1 MTRIDPHV
9 NSIQVEV
16 ITRYLGEQSNPA
28 ENRFA
33 FAYTITIR
41 NVGPVA
47 AQLFDR
53 HWIITDGNGKV
64 QEVRGEGVVGEQ
76 PVLEPGASHA
86 YTSGCLLETP
96 VGSMQGSFGMRS
108 EDGDRFR
115 APVPVFR
122 LAKPDMLH

>member
-1 MTRIDPHV
+1 MIEPHV
-9 NSIQVEV
+9 DTIQIDV

-41 NVGPVA
+41 NLGSVA
-47 AQLFDR
+47 AQLIDR

-76 PVLEPGASHA
+76 PLLRPGASHT

-96 VGSMQGSFGMRS
+96 VGSMQGSFGMHS
-108 EDGDRFR
+108 EAGDRFR
-115 APVPVFR
+115 APVRVFR
-122 LAKPDMLH
+122 LAKPNTLH

>member
-1 MTRIDPHV
+1 MTEPRV
-9 NSIQVEV
+9 NTIQVDV

-47 AQLFDR
+47 AQLLDR

-64 QEVRGEGVVGEQ
+64 QEVRGEGVIGEQ
-76 PVLEPGASHA
+76 PLLKPDASHT

-108 EDGDRFR
+108 EEGDSFR
-115 APVPVFR
+115 APVAVFR
-122 LAKPDMLH
+122 LAKPNMLH

>member
-1 MTRIDPHV
+1 MNEPHV
-9 NSIQVEV
+9 NTIEIEV
-16 ITRYLGEQSNPA
+16 LTRYLDEQSNPA
-28 ENRFA
+28 EHRFG

-41 NVGPVA
+41 NTGSIT
-47 AQLFDR
+47 AQLLDR

-64 QEVRGEGVVGEQ
+64 QEVRGDGVVGEQ
-76 PVLEPGASHA
+76 PVLAPGASHS

-108 EDGDRFR
+108 EQGDSFR

-122 LAKPDMLH
+122 LAKPNMLH